1 MTMDW
6 SKIKL
11 TQESLLNAMR
21 LPEYQSTIATMSYR
35 QLHTELSTLESLK
48 TQVMKKQEADEAN
61 NRELHAALKKEGEEL
76 EDQRRKKRQFNR
88 LKETLEAPTQHGRI
102 ATSPS
107 LETIEALE
115 SSFPD
120 LETLASLNQKKP
132 TCSPCQNP
140 GRDLH
145 SMAKVDCSAPQN
157 PGRDRSIPQN
167 GQSRLQCKG
176 NCITCPG
183 SGDGSGPG
191 KAQAAKAREC
201 QLRSCYLRGSGSK
214 GLACLCQL
222 RSCYHSE

>member
-1 MTMDW
+1 M
-6 SKIKL
+6 
-11 TQESLLNAMR
+11 SLMANQDVERGHSHLRNMR

-76 EDQRRKKRQFNR
+76 EDQNRKKRQFNR

-120 LETLASLNQKKP
+120 LETLASLKKK
-132 TCSPCQNP
+132 
-140 GRDLH
+140 GRHAVHAKILDEICTAWPKSTALH
-145 SMAKVDCSAPQN
+145 AKILDEITACHGAKA
-157 PGRDRSIPQN
+157 IA
-167 GQSRLQCKG
+167 SRARELA
-176 NCITCPG
+176 IE
-183 SGDGSGPG
+183 SL
-191 KAQAAKAREC
+191 AAKARVQER
-201 QLRSCYLRGSGSK
+201 LRQQKLES
-214 GLACLCQL
+214 
-222 RSCYHSE
+222 